1 MTNGTVLT
9 VGQMRELTTAL
20 AQGVPTTLPKDVAQ
34 QWIGAKEVLHA
45 RVRAFLLDVPNPYFS
60 EIVDSNYGYPDGY
73 SPKGVVEQAEVLS
86 GFYPELNFDHVEEL
100 AKSWSELPEGAEHL
114 QLCPKLTAVGEQMEI
129 ADPLG
134 TGYGRCLEQ
143 VLEHIGSTR
152 RFKNYREGALGEN
165 HVRGPH
171 QLRSALCRLFS
182 SG

>member
-34 QWIGAKEVLHA
+34 QWIGDKEKLHKRIEA
-45 RVRAFLLDVPNPYFS
+45 LLMNVSNPYLD
-60 EIVDSNYGYPDGY
+60 EVVDSNYGYPDGY

-143 VLEHIGSTR
+143 VLEHIVQELPRGRSG
-152 RFKNYREGALGEN
+152 REPCPSAPFNLRDDRAFGA
-165 HVRGPH
+165 RD
-171 QLRSALCRLFS
+171 